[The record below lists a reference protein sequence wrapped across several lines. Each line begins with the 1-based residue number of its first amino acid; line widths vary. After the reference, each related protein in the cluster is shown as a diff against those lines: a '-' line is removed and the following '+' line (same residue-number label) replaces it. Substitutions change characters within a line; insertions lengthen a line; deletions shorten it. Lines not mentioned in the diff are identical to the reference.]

1 MTAVH
6 LNHRVEW
13 LYDGFA
19 ADRSLALL
27 VSDYTFAFLRVSSRF
42 YVVADEAREAAIECA
57 ALVKL
62 MTAICLNHR
71 VEWFCDGYAADRS
84 LALLVSDYTLV
95 FFRVFM

>member
-42 YVVADEAREAAIECA
+42 YVVADEARGCD
-57 ALVKL
+57 
-62 MTAICLNHR
+62 R
-71 VEWFCDGYAADRS
+71 VRSARKPDDCDATESPG
-84 LALLVSDYTLV
+84 
-95 FFRVFM
+95 

>member
-1 MTAVH
+1 
-6 LNHRVEW
+6 
-13 LYDGFA
+13 
-19 ADRSLALL
+19 
-27 VSDYTFAFLRVSSRF
+27 
-42 YVVADEAREAAIECA
+42 
-57 ALVKL
+57 